1 MDRRKLLAHGLA
13 FIRARVMAPDAA
25 LYLVF
30 TTFFGFIFVVADQ
43 MKSELRQSKTIVVDL
58 AREGD

>member
-1 MDRRKLLAHGLA
+1 
-13 FIRARVMAPDAA
+13 MAPDAA